1 MLLLTSTLCVCFL
14 TFDSFYP
21 PVTDKRLTIFF
32 KSPSGYLP
40 DKALLSRSDI
50 APAAHK
56 ILEEERRNYKI
67 IFWLST
73 LNLACIP
80 GLLTIHPERE
90 K

>member
-1 MLLLTSTLCVCFL
+1 MLLLTSTLCVSFL
-14 TFDSFYP
+14 TLDYLGP
-21 PVTDKRLTIFF
+21 PVTDQHLTLFL

-40 DKALLSRSDI
+40 DKALLSRSEI

-73 LNLACIP
+73 LNLACVA